1 MNLKN
6 EKIKFSKM
14 RKNFLSSFNNFPR
27 RAPAGGPAGMNPK
40 MRK

>member
-6 EKIKFSKM
+6 KIFQKCG
-14 RKNFLSSFNNFPR
+14 KNFLSSFNNFPR